1 MFLTWKRLT
10 ALSYTFY
17 IQTNTSHLR
26 DTTEAV
32 SASHGVHVTSSLL
45 GTSMVSTNTLIHRHN
60 RKSHTNCSI
69 RRTTTYLR
77 LKGMLDSD

>member
-10 ALSYTFY
+10 ALSYASHPKTH
-17 IQTNTSHLR
+17 TSHLR
-26 DTTEAV
+26 DATEAV

-45 GTSMVSTNTLIHRHN
+45 GTSMVSTNTFIHRHN
-60 RKSHTNCSI
+60 VKRHTDCSVH
-69 RRTTTYLR
+69 RTTTYLR

>member
-10 ALSYTFY
+10 ALSYASY
-17 IQTNTSHLR
+17 HQTNTSHLR

-45 GTSMVSTNTLIHRHN
+45 GTSMVSTNT
-60 RKSHTNCSI
+60 
-69 RRTTTYLR
+69 
-77 LKGMLDSD
+77 

>member
-10 ALSYTFY
+10 ALSYPPH
-17 IQTNTSHLR
+17 IQTNTLYLR
-26 DTTEAV
+26 HAAEAV
-32 SASHGVHVTSSLL
+32 GASHGVHVTSSLL

-60 RKSHTNCSI
+60 GKRHTNCSI